1 MEPTFA
7 FVSLEDISY
16 VKQQAS
22 VYVVM
27 FLFFFFYNIFSVNLM
42 MINFTHLTQPCV
54 RYILLRS

>member
-27 FLFFFFYNIFSVNLM
+27 FLFFYNIFSVNLM